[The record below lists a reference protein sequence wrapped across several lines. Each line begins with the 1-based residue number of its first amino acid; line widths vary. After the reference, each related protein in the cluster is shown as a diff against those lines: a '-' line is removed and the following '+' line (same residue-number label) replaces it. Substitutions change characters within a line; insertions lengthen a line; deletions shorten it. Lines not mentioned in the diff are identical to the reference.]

1 MYYLKKL
8 IHIIFFIFIFNQN
21 GFAQNSIAYIDL
33 DLLLKRSELG
43 SKIFN
48 DLDTKKNDEMQKI
61 DNKENEI
68 KKLENEIKKK
78 QNVLTNDEF
87 KKEVDNL
94 KQKVNDFKIFKNQV
108 QKEFEKIKKERI
120 SEFFRKVNPL
130 IQDYLDK
137 NSIDI
142 LLNNK
147 YVVMGKNKLDI
158 TEKIIEIV
166 NKNLN

>member
-1 MYYLKKL
+1 MNFLKKL
-8 IHIIFFIFIFNQN
+8 FCIIFFLFLFSQN
-21 GFAQNSIAYIDL
+21 SFAQNSVAYIDL
-33 DLLLKRSELG
+33 DLLLKSSEPG
-43 SKIFN
+43 IKIYN
-48 DLDTKKNDEMQKI
+48 DLDVRKNNEIKKIN
-61 DNKENEI
+61 NRENEI

-94 KQKVNDFKIFKNQV
+94 KQKVNDFKIFKNQI

>member
-1 MYYLKKL
+1 MNFLKNFFY
-8 IHIIFFIFIFNQN
+8 IIFFLFVFT
-21 GFAQNSIAYIDL
+21 QNSFAKNLIAYIDL
-33 DLLLKRSELG
+33 DLLLKNSELG
-43 SKIFN
+43 IKIYT
-48 DLDTKKNDEMQKI
+48 DLDVKKNNEIQKI
-61 DNKENEI
+61 NHEENEI
-68 KKLENEIKKK
+68 KKLENEIRKK
-78 QNVLTNDEF
+78 QNVLTKDEF
-87 KKEVDNL
+87 KKEIEIL
-94 KQKVNDFKIFKNQV
+94 KKKREDFKNFKNQA
-108 QKEFEKIKKERI
+108 QKNFQKVKKERI
-120 SEFFRKVNPL
+120 SEFFKKVNPI

>member
-1 MYYLKKL
+1 MNFLKKL
-8 IHIIFFIFIFNQN
+8 FCIVFFLFLFSQN
-21 GFAQNSIAYIDL
+21 SFAQNSVAYIDL
-33 DLLLKRSELG
+33 DLLLKSSQPGIKIYNELDVRKNNEIK
-43 SKIFN
+43 KIN
-48 DLDTKKNDEMQKI
+48 NR
-61 DNKENEI
+61 ENEI

-87 KKEVDNL
+87 KKEVDSL
-94 KQKVNDFKIFKNQV
+94 KKKMNDFKIFKNQV
-108 QKEFEKIKKERI
+108 QKDFEKIKKERI

>member
-1 MYYLKKL
+1 MNFLKKL
-8 IHIIFFIFIFNQN
+8 FCIIFFLYLFSQN
-21 GFAQNSIAYIDL
+21 SFAQNSVAYIDL
-33 DLLLKRSELG
+33 DLLLKNSELG
-43 SKIFN
+43 IKIYTE
-48 DLDTKKNDEMQKI
+48 LDVKKNNEIKKI
-61 DNKENEI
+61 NYEENEI

-87 KKEVDNL
+87 KKEIEIL
-94 KQKVNDFKIFKNQV
+94 KKKMNDFKVFKNQA
-108 QKEFEKIKKERI
+108 QKDFEKIKKERI
-120 SEFFRKVNPL
+120 SEFFRKVNPI

-166 NKNLN
+166 NKKLN

>member
-1 MYYLKKL
+1 MNFFKKL
-8 IHIIFFIFIFNQN
+8 FCIIFFLFLFSQN
-21 GFAQNSIAYIDL
+21 SFAQNSVAYIDL
-33 DLLLKRSELG
+33 DLLLKNSELG
-43 SKIFN
+43 IKIYT
-48 DLDTKKNDEMQKI
+48 DLDVKKNNEIKKI
-61 DNKENEI
+61 NYEENEI

-78 QNVLTNDEF
+78 QNVLTKDEF
-87 KKEVDNL
+87 KKEIEIL
-94 KQKVNDFKIFKNQV
+94 KKKIDDFKIFKNQV
-108 QKEFEKIKKERI
+108 QKDFEKIKKERI
-120 SEFFRKVNPL
+120 SEFFKKVNPI

-166 NKNLN
+166 NKKLN

>member
-1 MYYLKKL
+1 MNFLKKL
-8 IHIIFFIFIFNQN
+8 FCIVFFLFLFSQN
-21 GFAQNSIAYIDL
+21 SFAQNSVAYIDL
-33 DLLLKRSELG
+33 DLLLKSSQPGIKIYNELDVRKNNEIK
-43 SKIFN
+43 KIN
-48 DLDTKKNDEMQKI
+48 NR
-61 DNKENEI
+61 ENEI

-87 KKEVDNL
+87 KKEVDSL
-94 KQKVNDFKIFKNQV
+94 KKKMNDFKIFKNQI
-108 QKEFEKIKKERI
+108 QKDFEKIKKERI